1 MEHDEFLTRMENL
14 KKPDPTV
21 SPPQQLKLMILSTRS
36 SATLG
41 VWIIIIPLLFLF
53 FVILKYYFRMNTEF
67 LSDVEIFI
75 GKVDK
80 NPITWF
86 LQPLL
91 LLVLPFASILINLL
105 AITQI
110 HWQPELKILNFS
122 VKLKWL
128 NIIIMLVSTIIV
140 TIFILYLITENL
152 AN

>member
-14 KKPDPTV
+14 KKPDPAV
-21 SPPQQLKLMILSTRS
+21 NPPQELKLMILSMRS

-67 LSDVEIFI
+67 LTDVEIFI

-80 NPITWF
+80 NPVTWF

-110 HWQPELKILNFS
+110 HWQPEHKILNFS
-122 VKLKWL
+122 VRLRWL

-152 AN
+152 AS